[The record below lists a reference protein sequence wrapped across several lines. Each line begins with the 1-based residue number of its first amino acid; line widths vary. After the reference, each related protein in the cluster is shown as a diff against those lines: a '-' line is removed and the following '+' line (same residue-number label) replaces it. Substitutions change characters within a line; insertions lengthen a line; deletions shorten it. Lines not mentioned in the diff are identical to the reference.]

1 MATVEIGGQTIEVG
15 DNYNDL
21 SEAQQKKFRRRLARR
36 MGIDTSADKKPKETT
51 GIDDVLRF
59 GLGQGLALGF
69 GDEIEAGARSL
80 FSDRSYS
87 EIRDDIRKQL
97 DDYREDNPG
106 KALAMELGG
115 GLLTGGAGLA
125 RAGVGAG
132 VRGAIKQ
139 AAKVGAGTGAVGG
152 LGTGRGSLEDQLT
165 STAIGAGLGGTLG
178 AALPAAGTAIKKGIV
193 DPLRKST
200 GLMSTKATDK
210 AADLKMLQAMEEEGL
225 TPQQV
230 QQRLDQGVDNT
241 MIADVTGEAGRGVAR
256 GATVASGKARTIAE
270 DALDARQAESGFAMA
285 DDLADSVGANKSAA
299 DALDEIVTRQKT
311 AAADDYD
318 KAFNRIEEFE
328 MSNGTISRTK
338 KPIQVNP
345 KNIAEFAG
353 SDGFRQAYN
362 KAQKLASYDGVKLP
376 PMDKMFDQSKRLKY
390 VDAVDGKL
398 EFENS
403 SGQTFTASNAQE
415 AAELLR
421 KFGER
426 SAIAGGDVPAVS
438 YRGGMNYA
446 AEHGFKTNEAA
457 ENILRE
463 ARELVGDDRLPM
475 NFTMQQLHYMKM
487 GMDAAIDSGK
497 RSGSLSG
504 VEQGKLKSM
513 RTAFKNRLNQ
523 NENYRLA
530 NEKFAGD
537 AALQEAIEEGSKIFK
552 GRPENIKAA
561 LKGMSQSEK
570 EAFRIGVAQAVRD
583 RVSDQR
589 TLANSAQD
597 LFKNQTYKDLI
608 RESFPDQKTFDAFSD
623 RMEQRINQEM
633 TRSRLKPSSGSK
645 TAFAEAD
652 AGEFRENADIL
663 ANLLS
668 GRFLSAGGQ
677 ALGRVTQQ
685 QSGGMGQRVA
695 RDMFSTDRGAQR
707 AVLDRLAQLSQAEQE
722 RLARSGLLGTRV
734 GGSVGATTGLL
745 SGDR

>member
-1 MATVEIGGQTIEVG
+1 MATIEIGGQQIEVG

-21 SEAQQKKFRRRLARR
+21 SETQQKRFRRRLARR
-36 MGIDTSADKKPKETT
+36 MGIDDSEPAKPKETT
-51 GIDDVLRF
+51 GVDDVLRF

-87 EIRDDIRKQL
+87 DIRDDIRQQM

-132 VRGAIKQ
+132 ARGAIKQ
-139 AAKVGAGTGAVGG
+139 AAKVGTGTGAVAG

-165 STAIGAGLGGTLG
+165 STAIGAGAGGVLG
-178 AALPAAGTAIKKGIV
+178 AALPAAGTAIKRGIV

-210 AADLKMLQAMEEEGL
+210 AADLKMLQAMEEEGI

-230 QQRLDQGVDNT
+230 QQRLDEGVDNT

-285 DDLADSVGANKSAA
+285 DDLANSVGANKSAA
-299 DALDEIVTRQKT
+299 DALDEIVDRQSK
-311 AAADDYD
+311 AANNDFN
-318 KAFNRIEEFE
+318 KAFFQDADR
-328 MSNGTISRTK
+328 TITRN
-338 KPIQVNP
+338 VGV
-345 KNIAEFAG
+345 EDL
-353 SDGFRQAYN
+353 DGIINTDAFRQAYQ
-362 KAQKLASYDGVKLP
+362 KARRIAANNNSSLP
-376 PMDKMFDQSKRLKY
+376 PLKDLQKRVLGDFD
-390 VDAVDGKL
+390 VDQD
-398 EFENS
+398 
-403 SGQTFTASNAQE
+403 T
-415 AAELLR
+415 LR
-421 KFGER
+421 MLR
-426 SAIAGGDVPAVS
+426 QNPDQAPSIIAGLS
-438 YRGGMNYA
+438 
-446 AEHGFKTNEAA
+446 KEAQDG
-457 ENILRE
+457 LRI
-463 ARELVGDDRLPM
+463 ANTGL
-475 NFTMQQLHYMKM
+475 TAQQGHFIKM

-497 RSGSLSG
+497 RSGSLSN
-504 VEQGKLKSM
+504 VELGQTKKI
-513 RTAFKNRLNQ
+513 RTALKDILNKNDD
-523 NENYRLA
+523 YRKA
-530 NEKFAGD
+530 NEAFAGD
-537 AALQEAIEEGSKIFK
+537 AALKDAIDEGAKIFK
-552 GRPENIKAA
+552 GRPENIRAA
-561 LKGMSQSEK
+561 LDDMTPSEK

-597 LFKNQTYKDLI
+597 LFKNKTYRDLI

-633 TRSRLKPSSGSK
+633 TRSRVKPSAGSK
-645 TAFAEAD
+645 TAFAGAD

-695 RDMFSTDRGAQR
+695 RDMFSTDRAAQQ
-707 AVLDRLAQLSQAEQE
+707 AVLDRLARLSQSERE

-734 GGSVGATTGLL
+734 GGGVGATSGLL
-745 SGDR
+745 AGD

>member
-1 MATVEIGGQTIEVG
+1 MATIEIGGQQIEVG

-21 SEAQQKKFRRRLARR
+21 SETQQKRFRRRLARR
-36 MGIDTSADKKPKETT
+36 MGIDTSEPAKPKETT

-87 EIRDDIRKQL
+87 DIRDDIRKQL

-132 VRGAIKQ
+132 ARGAIKQ
-139 AAKVGAGTGAVGG
+139 AAKVGTGTGAVAG

-165 STAIGAGLGGTLG
+165 STAIGAGAGGVLG
-178 AALPAAGTAIKKGIV
+178 AALPAAGTAIKRGIV

-210 AADLKMLQAMEEEGL
+210 AADLKMLQAMEEEGI

-285 DDLADSVGANKSAA
+285 DDLANSVGANKSAA
-299 DALDEIVTRQKT
+299 DALDEIVDRQSK
-311 AAADDYD
+311 AANKDFN
-318 KAFNRIEEFE
+318 KAFFKDADQTVARQVDVEDFAEIA
-328 MSNGTISRTK
+328 GTDAFK
-338 KPIQVNP
+338 
-345 KNIAEFAG
+345 
-353 SDGFRQAYN
+353 QAYN
-362 KAQKLASYDGVKLP
+362 KARRIAANANSQLP
-376 PMDKMFDQSKRLKY
+376 PLKDFQNSVNRRPMEILDELDEYMRKNLMDGQQGQIDRAVADPQYRAALLEANPKY
-390 VDAVDGKL
+390 KKAIEL
-398 EFENS
+398 YEESRNS
-403 SGQTFTASNAQE
+403 VGLTA
-415 AAELLR
+415 
-421 KFGER
+421 
-426 SAIAGGDVPAVS
+426 
-438 YRGGMNYA
+438 
-446 AEHGFKTNEAA
+446 
-457 ENILRE
+457 
-463 ARELVGDDRLPM
+463 
-475 NFTMQQLHYMKM
+475 QQGHFIKM

-497 RSGSLSG
+497 RSGSLSN
-504 VEQGKLKSM
+504 VELGQTKKI
-513 RTAFKNRLNQ
+513 RTALKDILNKNDD
-523 NENYRLA
+523 YRKA
-530 NEKFAGD
+530 NEAFAGD
-537 AALQEAIEEGSKIFK
+537 AALKDAIDEGAKIFK
-552 GRPENIKAA
+552 GRPENIRAA
-561 LKGMSQSEK
+561 LNDMTPSEK

-597 LFKNQTYKDLI
+597 LFKNKTYRDLI

-633 TRSRLKPSSGSK
+633 TRSRVKPSAGSK
-645 TAFAEAD
+645 TAFAGAD

-695 RDMFSTDRGAQR
+695 RDMFSTDRAAQR
-707 AVLDRLAQLSQAEQE
+707 AVLDRLARLSQSERE

-734 GGSVGATTGLL
+734 GGGVGATSGLL
-745 SGDR
+745 AGD

>member
-1 MATVEIGGQTIEVG
+1 MATIEIGGQQIEVG

-21 SEAQQKKFRRRLARR
+21 SETQQKRFRRRLARR
-36 MGIDTSADKKPKETT
+36 MGIDDSEPAKPKETT
-51 GIDDVLRF
+51 GVDDVLRF

-87 EIRDDIRKQL
+87 DIRDDIRQQM

-132 VRGAIKQ
+132 ARGAIKQ
-139 AAKVGAGTGAVGG
+139 AAKVGTGTGAVAG

-165 STAIGAGLGGTLG
+165 STAIGAGAGGVLG
-178 AALPAAGTAIKKGIV
+178 AALPAAGTAIKRGIV

-210 AADLKMLQAMEEEGL
+210 AADLKMLQAMEEEGI

-230 QQRLDQGVDNT
+230 QQRLDEGVDNT

-285 DDLADSVGANKSAA
+285 DDLANSVGANKSAA

-318 KAFNRIEEFE
+318 KAFFFDEFD
-328 MSNGTISRTK
+328 SRGNPVK
-338 KPIQVNP
+338 NPITFDP
-345 KNIAEFAG
+345 EFIGDFAN
-353 SDGFRQAYN
+353 SDGFRQAYA
-362 KAQKLASYDGVKLP
+362 KAQKLASYDDVQLP
-376 PMDKMFDQSKRLKY
+376 PLRTMFQDRNKKIQF
-390 VDAVDGKL
+390 VDAEDGGLVLIDKA
-398 EFENS
+398 
-403 SGQTFTASNAQE
+403 GARTFAKNAQE
-415 AAELLR
+415 AAEILKKRGAENNFQGDLSPYPQTFSMMG
-421 KFGER
+421 FGKE
-426 SAIAGGDVPAVS
+426 V
-438 YRGGMNYA
+438 
-446 AEHGFKTNEAA
+446 GFKTNEAPR
-457 ENILRE
+457 EMLRE
-463 ARELVGDDRLPM
+463 AQKLAGDPLPAK
-475 NFTMQQLHYMKM
+475 FTMQQLHYMKM

-513 RTAFKNRLNQ
+513 RAAFKDRLSVNK
-523 NENYRLA
+523 NYAAA

-552 GRPENIKAA
+552 GRPENIRAA
-561 LKGMSQSEK
+561 LNDMTPSEK

-597 LFKNQTYKDLI
+597 LFKNKTYRDLI

-633 TRSRLKPSSGSK
+633 TRSRVKPSAGSK
-645 TAFAEAD
+645 TAFAGAD

-695 RDMFSTDRGAQR
+695 RDMFSTDRAAQR
-707 AVLDRLAQLSQAEQE
+707 AVLDRLARLSQSERE

-734 GGSVGATTGLL
+734 GGGVGATSGLL
-745 SGDR
+745 AGD